1 MVSSSVLETFHND
14 SFLLM
19 ILCQNSTTE
28 VSRKMPKSH
37 LSCMSEP
44 LRASDDI
51 IIIIPTGTFS
61 GNCHKTETS
70 MVWACHTGLSIL
82 QGTLEDR
89 RWSDWLRICWCGQMW
104 SKSGH
109 LYPHQNCSQW
119 PPAEMTGEEN
129 FSPDMSLQ
137 TNTVEGLTWPEPFDN
152 VYFSLTL
159 TSTII
164 SSKTCFPL

>member
-89 RWSDWLRICWCGQMW
+89 RWSDWLRICWCWTDVVKEWTSLPTPELLTMASSRNDW
-104 SKSGH
+104 RRKFFPRH
-109 LYPHQNCSQW
+109 V
-119 PPAEMTGEEN
+119 
-129 FSPDMSLQ
+129 SPNQYSRGTD
-137 TNTVEGLTWPEPFDN
+137 LTWTIWQCVLFSYSYKYN
-152 VYFSLTL
+152 YFQ
-159 TSTII
+159 
-164 SSKTCFPL
+164 